1 MKRLILIAILFAV
14 AAWAAQGAYVV
25 ILNDGKRV
33 VGREKY
39 TVKGNNALLTLKNGT
54 LVAIPLDH
62 INVEATEKLNA
73 RNLGDAMPLDWADVQ
88 EEDRPVPTPTPTPSL
103 TTLGGIRKGVG
114 RPINEAARPTPTP
127 GIAYTGAAY
136 SDPRVVRAFEE
147 GLERSRLYLYRVG
160 RGTRPNYL
168 VVELQVNGKPE
179 VNKGL
184 LAVCEVYHILA
195 TTAPDRTPERIEIRM
210 LNESGREAGLF
221 RLGPEEAAELA
232 TGRVTAVEFF
242 QKHVIF

>member
-1 MKRLILIAILFAV
+1 MKRFILIAILVAV
-14 AAWAAQGAYVV
+14 AAAASQRAYVV
-25 ILNDGKRV
+25 ILRDGSRV

-62 INVEATEKLNA
+62 IDITATDKLNA
-73 RNLGDAMPLDWADVQ
+73 RNLGDAMPLDWADAQ
-88 EEDRPVPTPTPTPSL
+88 EEERPVPTPSPTPSL
-103 TTLGGIRKGVG
+103 SSLGRIRSGAG

-127 GIAYTGAAY
+127 GIAFTGTEY
-136 SDPRVVRAFEE
+136 SDARVVRAFEE

-160 RGTRPNYL
+160 RGTRPSYV

-184 LAVCEVYHILA
+184 EAICEVYHILA
-195 TTAPDRTPERIEIRM
+195 TTAPERTPERVEVRM

-221 RLGPEEAAELA
+221 RLAPEEAAELA
-232 TGRVTAVEFF
+232 TGKVTAVEFF

>member
-1 MKRLILIAILFAV
+1 MKRLIFIAILFAV
-14 AAWAAQGAYVV
+14 GAWAAQSAYVV
-25 ILNDGKRV
+25 ILRDGSRV

-62 INVEATEKLNA
+62 IDVRATEKLNA
-73 RNLGDAMPLDWADVQ
+73 RNLGDATPLDWADV
-88 EEDRPVPTPTPTPSL
+88 EEEGRTAPTPTPTPSL
-103 TTLGGIRKGVG
+103 TSLGQIRSGLG
-114 RPINEAARPTPTP
+114 RPVNEAARPTPTP
-127 GIAYTGAAY
+127 GIAFTGKEF
-136 SDPRVVRAFEE
+136 SDAQVARAFEE
-147 GLERSRLYLYRVG
+147 GLEKSRLYLYRLG
-160 RGTRPNYL
+160 RGTRPSYL

-179 VNKGL
+179 VDKGL

-195 TTAPDRTPERIEIRM
+195 TTAPERAPERVEVRM

-221 RLGPEEAAELA
+221 RLAPEEAAELA
-232 TGRVTAVEFF
+232 TGKVTAVEFF